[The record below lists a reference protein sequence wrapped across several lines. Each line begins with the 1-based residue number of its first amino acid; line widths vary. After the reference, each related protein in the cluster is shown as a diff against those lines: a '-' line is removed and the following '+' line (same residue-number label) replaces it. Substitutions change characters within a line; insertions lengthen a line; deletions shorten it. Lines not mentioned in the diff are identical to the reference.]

1 ENDVEASHAASVG
14 QPDPEAIYYLQS
26 RGLTL
31 EKTMEM
37 ITLGYLMPI
46 VNVIENESIREELTE
61 TIHAKVVG

>member
-1 ENDVEASHAASVG
+1 
-14 QPDPEAIYYLQS
+14 
-26 RGLTL
+26 
-31 EKTMEM
+31 MEM